1 MECASA
7 SRRVANAA
15 ATGQALTVTDPRS
28 TSHDADHAGGHR
40 ASESATNTV
49 TRGRFGLPTPQYLAE
64 HTPPTRDRAID
75 VLRIGSLLVVVAG
88 HGLMLLV
95 IFDKDGLHLDNL
107 LGHSEVF
114 QAFTWL
120 LQVLPLFFFAGA
132 AASLHGAKSG
142 RSWGAWLFSRTQRLY
157 RPVFY
162 YLAFWLFVGL
172 PLLTLADAPTLV
184 APVILTSV
192 QLLWFL
198 GLYLVVLATLP
209 LLGRI
214 TTARSLWTLVG
225 GLCVVMA
232 AVDAIRLSGYDEFV
246 GVTNFLW
253 VWLIPAV
260 LGVGYAQKLISRRT
274 AAYGALIAFVVDIAL
289 VSLGPY
295 ELSLVSVPGQRLSN
309 MTPPS
314 LLLAG
319 HCVVLCLLAIA
330 VAPWLDRWA
339 RRARVWWAVAVGN
352 SGAMT
357 LYLWH
362 LPALMI
368 VMGVSHALGHDRSF
382 PGQPGFVQLLF
393 LQMIVFFALTALL
406 FLLLLPL
413 EDRPLPWWDAAVA
426 EVRGPRSVIVG
437 VSLTLAGMGTLGLA
451 GLGLT
456 PPGIL
461 VVAIVLALLA
471 VARAVTLRASWA
483 RVRRTAAEIP

>member
-1 MECASA
+1 MERTLAPSRVAKGASA
-7 SRRVANAA
+7 
-15 ATGQALTVTDPRS
+15 GQAVTVADPEPMS
-28 TSHDADHAGGHR
+28 
-40 ASESATNTV
+40 
-49 TRGRFGLPTPQYLAE
+49 RGRFGLPTPQYLAD

-75 VLRIGSLLVVVAG
+75 VLRIGSLLVVVFG

-107 LGHSEVF
+107 LGHSELF
-114 QAFTWL
+114 QALTWL

-132 AASLHGAKSG
+132 AASLNGARSG

-162 YLAFWLFVGL
+162 YLAFWLFIAL
-172 PLLTLADAPTLV
+172 PLLSLLDEPNLV

-209 LLGRI
+209 LLGRV
-214 TTARSLWTLVG
+214 TTAGSLWTVVA

-232 AVDAIRLSGYDEFV
+232 VVDGIRLSGYDEFV
-246 GVTNFLW
+246 GFTNFLW

-260 LGVGYAQKLISRRT
+260 IGVGYAQKLISRRT
-274 AAYGALIAFVVDIAL
+274 AAYGALAAFVVDIAL

-295 ELSLVSVPGQRLSN
+295 ELSLVSFPGQRLSN

-319 HCVVLCLLAIA
+319 HCIVLCLLAIA
-330 VAPWLDRWA
+330 GAPWLDRWA
-339 RRARVWWAVAVGN
+339 RGARVWWLVAVGN
-352 SGAMT
+352 RGVMT

-362 LPALMI
+362 LPALII
-368 VMGVSHALGHDRSF
+368 VAGVSHVIGQDRSF
-382 PGQPGFVQLLF
+382 PGQSGFVQLLL
-393 LQMIVFFALTALL
+393 LQMIVFLALTALL
-406 FLLLLPL
+406 FMLLSPL
-413 EDRPLPWWDAAVA
+413 EDRPLPWWDAVVV
-426 EVRGPRSVIVG
+426 EVRGSRSKIVG

-461 VVAIVLALLA
+461 VIAIVLTLLA
-471 VARAVTLRASWA
+471 VARAVTLRATGA
-483 RVRRTAAEIP
+483 RFRRTVTETP

>member
-1 MECASA
+1 MERALA
-7 SRRVANAA
+7 PDRVANAA
-15 ATGQALTVTDPRS
+15 LTGQAVTVPDPNPP
-28 TSHDADHAGGHR
+28 TL
-40 ASESATNTV
+40 
-49 TRGRFGLPTPQYLAE
+49 GRFGLPTVEYLAD

-95 IFDKDGLHLDNL
+95 IFDQDGLRLDNL
-107 LGHSEVF
+107 LGYSELF
-114 QAFTWL
+114 QGLTWL

-132 AASLHGAKSG
+132 AASLSGARSG
-142 RSWGAWLFSRTQRLY
+142 RPWGSWLFTRTQRLY

-184 APVILTSV
+184 APVIQTSV

-209 LLGRI
+209 LLGRL
-214 TTARSLWTLVG
+214 TTARALWTFVG
-225 GLCVVMA
+225 GLCGVMA

-246 GVTNFLW
+246 GYTNFLW

-260 LGVGYAQKLISRRT
+260 IGVGYAQNLISRRT
-274 AAYGALIAFVVDIAL
+274 AAYGALVAFVVDIAL

-295 ELSLVSVPGQRLSN
+295 ELSLVSIPDQRLSN

-319 HCVVLCLLAIA
+319 HCMVLCLGAVA

-339 RRARVWWAVAVGN
+339 RRPRVWWAIAVGN

-362 LPALMI
+362 LPVLIMI
-368 VMGVSHALGHDRSF
+368 MGTSHALGHDRSF
-382 PGQPGFVQLLF
+382 PGQPGFVQLLLAQTFIF
-393 LQMIVFFALTALL
+393 LALTAVV
-406 FLLLLPL
+406 FVLLLPL
-413 EDRPLPWWDAAVA
+413 EDRPLPWWDAAVMP
-426 EVRGPRSVIVG
+426 VRGTRSAIAG
-437 VSLTLAGMGTLGLA
+437 ISLTLAGLGTLGLA
-451 GLGLT
+451 GLGLAPAGVLT
-456 PPGIL
+456 IAVIL
-461 VVAIVLALLA
+461 MLLT
-471 VARAVTLRASWA
+471 VARVMTLRAAGA
-483 RVRRTAAEIP
+483 RVPEAAPKIS

>member
-1 MECASA
+1 MKRAAAPC
-7 SRRVANAA
+7 RVATAT
-15 ATGQALTVTDPRS
+15 ATGQAVTVADPQP
-28 TSHDADHAGGHR
+28 TSRDADHF
-40 ASESATNTV
+40 SELGQSGSELGV
-49 TRGRFGLPTPQYLAE
+49 VDRGRFGLPTPLYLAN

-107 LGHSEVF
+107 LGHSELF
-114 QAFTWL
+114 QALTWL

-132 AASLHGAKSG
+132 AASLNGARSG

-162 YLAFWLFVGL
+162 YLAFWLFVAL
-172 PLLTLADAPTLV
+172 PLLTLSDAPTLV
-184 APVILTSV
+184 APVIRTGV

-214 TTARSLWTLVG
+214 TTARALWTLVG

-232 AVDAIRLSGYDEFV
+232 AVDAIRLSGFDEFV
-246 GVTNFLW
+246 GFTNFLW

-260 LGVGYAQKLISRRT
+260 IGVGYAQKLISRRT
-274 AAYGALIAFVVDIAL
+274 AAYGALAAFAVDTAL

-295 ELSLVSVPGQRLSN
+295 ELSLVSVPGERLSN

-319 HCVVLCLLAIA
+319 HCLVLCLLAIA

-406 FLLLLPL
+406 FMLLLPL

-426 EVRGPRSVIVG
+426 EIRGSRSVIVG

-461 VVAIVLALLA
+461 VIAIVLTLLA
-471 VARAVTLRASWA
+471 VARAVTLRVSGA
-483 RVRRTAAEIP
+483 RVRRTATQTP